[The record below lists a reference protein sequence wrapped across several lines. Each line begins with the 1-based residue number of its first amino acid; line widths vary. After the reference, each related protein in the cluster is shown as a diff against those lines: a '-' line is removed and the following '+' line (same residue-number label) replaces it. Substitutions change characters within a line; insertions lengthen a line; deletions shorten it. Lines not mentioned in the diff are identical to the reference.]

1 MMFSTDKIVSCSGS
15 GKDDGKGDISE
26 DLKKF
31 CPKFKISAIIAKSE
45 YACFVDDKEKEEF
58 DEKECA
64 VYGHKTKSKTS
75 WVKKPVLSCGDG
87 LKHIAAAGGI
97 DKLPALHRTM
107 FEGACCEKYGPE
119 LEKKCPKLD
128 SHAVFDRGGHE
139 YCGKADGS
147 GERETKR
154 RRKPV
159 KNDGKKIFDKGDSY
173 YCEIDGEAVDSFV
186 PSEAACKG

>member
-1 MMFSTDKIVSCSGS
+1 MFSTDKIVSCSGS

-31 CPKFKISAIIAKSE
+31 CPKFKISAIIAKNE

-64 VYGHKTKSKTS
+64 AYGHKTKSKTS

-128 SHAVFDRGGHE
+128 SHAVFDKGGHE

-147 GERETKR
+147 GERDEKT
-154 RRKPV
+154 P
-159 KNDGKKIFDKGDSY
+159 
-173 YCEIDGEAVDSFV
+173 E
-186 PSEAACKG
+186 ACKK